1 MQRIDMTVSSD
12 AHVTAA
18 NVAGMKEVLNG
29 ALVPPQEGV
38 SASLSG
44 NVITLSSVK
53 LQVKETLHVGYMQ
66 AVRCLT
72 IASCFVPNRL

>member
-38 SASLSG
+38 SASLAG

-53 LQVKETLHVGYMQ
+53 LQVQAVRVGYMQ

-72 IASCFVPNRL
+72 IASRFVPNRL